1 MTPVA
6 NEPSVKKKKVIVLG
20 AGVIGLTTALRIQ
33 VQGDYMVT
41 VVSEI
46 IPSDPSSIRYTSRWA
61 GAHHVYNEAK
71 FHGLEETTFD
81 IMWNMSKPG
90 SDAEECFLRQPQT
103 QYYRDATA
111 DVHMFEKMP
120 NFRRLP
126 ESELIPNT
134 VLGVSFTTVSIDVPI
149 YLNYLLTQFLGS
161 GGRILRGSVQHINQ
175 IIEGGTS
182 LFSGGN
188 VNDLPPDAVVV
199 AVGLGARFLGGVEDK
214 AMYPVRGQTVLV
226 RAPWVRFGK
235 TEATESGLTYIC
247 PRRSGDV
254 IVGGTRVADDWYPMP
269 RPEITQDILERGFAL
284 CPELASPDIRVERKP
299 TIDDVS
305 PHIVSEGCGFRPARK
320 GGIRLEVEWT
330 DGIGGRGRV
339 PVIHNYGHDGYGYQ
353 TSWGCA
359 IKVVELLEQALA
371 TL

>member
-1 MTPVA
+1 
-6 NEPSVKKKKVIVLG
+6 
-20 AGVIGLTTALRIQ
+20 LTTALKIQ
-33 VQGDYMVT
+33 LQGNYAVT

-46 IPSDPSSIRYTSRWA
+46 VPGDPSSIKYTSRWA
-61 GAHHVYNEAK
+61 GAHHIYNSFEDAK
-71 FHGLEETTFD
+71 FHDLEKTTFD
-81 IMWNMSKPG
+81 IMWDMSKPG
-90 SDAEECFLRQPQT
+90 SDAEECFLRNPHKL
-103 QYYRDATA
+103 YHRDATA

-126 ESELIPNT
+126 KSELIPNT

-149 YLNYLLTQFLGS
+149 YLNYLLTRFLGN
-161 GGRILRGSVQHINQ
+161 GGRVLRGSVQHINQ

-182 LFSGGN
+182 LFSGGD
-188 VNDLPPDAVVV
+188 VNDHPPDAVIV

-235 TEATESGLTYIC
+235 TEITESGLLTYII

-299 TIDDVS
+299 TIDDVL
-305 PHIVSEGCGFRPARK
+305 PHIISVGCGFRPARK

-330 DGIGGRGRV
+330 EGVGGRGRV

-353 TSWGCA
+353 TSLGCA
-359 IKVVELLEQALA
+359 IKVAELLEQALA
-371 TL
+371 TA